1 MRNEIRE
8 IQQRLGITTVL
19 VTHDQTEALSMCDR
33 IAILREGRLEQVG
46 SPLEIYDHPATSFVA
61 GFVGRIN
68 ELACSIEQRDGG
80 RRPVHKGPAISTRSE
95 ERLVGKEW
103 FGSVKSRWCPNH

>member
-33 IAILREGRLEQVG
+33 IAIMREGRLEQVG

-61 GFVGRIN
+61 GLVGRIN
-68 ELACSIEQRDGG
+68 ELACSIAQRYGG
-80 RRPVHKGPAISTRSE
+80 RRLVHKGKAIQTPAGFPGQVDARAMVWA
-95 ERLVGKEW
+95 LQVGL
-103 FGSVKSRWCPNH
+103 RT